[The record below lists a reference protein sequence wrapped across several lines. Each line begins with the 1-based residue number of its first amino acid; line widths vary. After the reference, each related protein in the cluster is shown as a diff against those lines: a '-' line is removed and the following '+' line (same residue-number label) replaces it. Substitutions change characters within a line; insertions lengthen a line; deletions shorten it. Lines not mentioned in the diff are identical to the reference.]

1 MRVNAK
7 QHYLLGDHP
16 SLCPGQVLRSTIKI
30 ANHVLHSETVP
41 LDSRGIILR
50 FLIPGSRVI
59 SLENL
64 PSQSYIQYLR
74 AQIGHSKTFLA
85 FASIVL
91 RDSIG
96 RILLQRRA
104 DFHAWGLPGGSLEL
118 GEDIQSCARRE
129 LLEETGLHAGPLRLV
144 GLYSEP
150 EYDTLYPNGDEV
162 QQFTVCF
169 EAQVAGGEMR
179 VDGVESTEQAFFAP
193 LELPRESILPWYNA
207 MLDDCLAGG
216 TPAFRPPNQRTPY
229 ARQIESIRERIGNAA
244 YIGVGSAGLV
254 QRADGR
260 LLVARR
266 RDNGLWHFPGGYLD
280 FGENAA
286 QGLVRELCEETG
298 LEVIPQ
304 RLLGIFS
311 PPEIWVYPNGD
322 RVQSVVALFACCP
335 TGGSLRIDGTETLDL
350 AWLTA
355 DEALTMDTHPLL
367 KPVYRAALDC
377 LQGGWFVLP

>member
-1 MRVNAK
+1 MFDR
-7 QHYLLGDHP
+7 
-16 SLCPGQVLRSTIKI
+16 PGKLVMTSPQQ
-30 ANHVLHSETVP
+30 P
-41 LDSRGIILR
+41 
-50 FLIPGSRVI
+50 
-59 SLENL
+59 
-64 PSQSYIQYLR
+64 YIQYLR

-85 FASIVL
+85 FASVVL
-91 RDSIG
+91 RDPAG

-150 EYDTLYPNGDEV
+150 EYDAVYPNGDEV

-169 EAQVAGGEMR
+169 EAQAAGGEMR
-179 VDGVESTEQAFFAP
+179 ADGVENTEQAFFAP
-193 LELPRESILPWYNA
+193 HDLPRDAILPWYNA
-207 MLDDCLAGG
+207 MLDDCLTGG
-216 TPAFRPPNQRTPY
+216 PPAFRPPNERTPY
-229 ARQIESIRERIGNAA
+229 ARQIESIREKIGSAA
-244 YIGVGSAGLV
+244 YIGVGSAGVV

-266 RDNGLWHFPGGYLD
+266 SDNGLWHFPGGYLD

-298 LEVIPQ
+298 LEVYPQ

-311 PPEIWVYPNGD
+311 PPEMWVYPNGD
-322 RVQSVVALFACCP
+322 QIQSVVALFACRL
-335 TGGSLRIDGTETLDL
+335 TGGLQRIDGTETTGL
-350 AWLTA
+350 AWLTPGEVLA
-355 DEALTMDTHPLL
+355 MDTHPLL
-367 KPVYRAALDC
+367 CPVYAAALDC
-377 LQGGWFVLP
+377 LQGGWFVLPAEA